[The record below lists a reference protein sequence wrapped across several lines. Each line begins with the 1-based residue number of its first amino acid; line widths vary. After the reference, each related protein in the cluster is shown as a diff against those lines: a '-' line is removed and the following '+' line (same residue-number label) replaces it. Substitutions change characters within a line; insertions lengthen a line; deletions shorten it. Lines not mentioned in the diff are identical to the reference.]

1 MLVDEIGTRFGEPP
15 HGRHVA
21 GFSRCE
27 ESREVHPLDVILE
40 RSPARKAAGPGEDA
54 LRVSQHESGGIRV
67 LFEACDFGE
76 GGLFAGAVRMEQFLG
91 LLFELGQARPGGE
104 SARGRRLRRHAVL
117 LSAAGC
123 RMARCPRR
131 EPKEGT
137 LAINSNARVRWAQPF
152 PRTQQRP
159 ERWGLCYHCRRAR
172 ESSAVEGVEESK
184 RSSRASLGWP
194 GRPEGPK
201 GGRVP
206 KG

>member
-1 MLVDEIGTRFGEPP
+1 MLVDEIGTRFGELP

-21 GFSRCE
+21 GFDRRE
-27 ESREVHPLDVILE
+27 ECRKVHPLDVILE
-40 RSPARKAAGPGEDA
+40 CSPARKAVGPGEDA
-54 LRVSQHESGGIRV
+54 LRVGQHESGGMRV
-67 LFEACDFGE
+67 LFEARDFGD
-76 GGLFAGAVRMEQFLG
+76 GSLFGGAVGTEQFLG

-137 LAINSNARVRWAQPF
+137 LAINSNAPVRWAQPF

-159 ERWGLCYHCRRAR
+159 ERWGLYYPGRRACD
-172 ESSAVEGVEESK
+172 SSAVEGVEESK